1 MDTIACNYNVLA
13 TYDDGSC
20 GYILGCMDTSAFN
33 YDSLATCSDSSCIY
47 EYNVTFQL
55 DLRGVT
61 NIKLH

>member
-1 MDTIACNYNVLA
+1 MLA
-13 TYDDGSC
+13 IHDDGSC

-61 NIKLH
+61 NINYIILS